1 MGEKSEADKAADKQ
15 KKVAE
20 QYKKTTGG
28 TYNIGK
34 APVPGIQPANK
45 QYAKNIDLAKGLEA
59 KAKGYKAF
67 GDVGQYSLVGNVA
80 TLLGKANMYAQ
91 SSALKKGG
99 MPVFD
104 KQNKLQGVVSQNFFG
119 ALVYTGNS
127 AYSPIGR
134 KDTGFD
140 ASTGSYT
147 TGKMDQFGTDDGPQE
162 IATATAPQEE
172 KPAGSIATATSG
184 TQLAQKNQALEATV
198 GGVDRRNF
206 LSRGGRSRYLG

>member
-1 MGEKSEADKAADKQ
+1 MGEKTEADKTADKQ

-20 QYKKTTGG
+20 QYKKTTNN
-28 TYNIGK
+28 TYNMGK

-45 QYAKNIDLAKGLEA
+45 TYARNINMAKDLEA

-67 GDVGQYSLVGNVA
+67 GDVGPYTLAGNVA

-127 AYSPIGR
+127 AFSPIGR
-134 KDTGFD
+134 KETGFD
-140 ASTGSYT
+140 AATGSYT
-147 TGKMDQFGTDDGPQE
+147 TSKMSQFGTDDGPQE
-162 IATATAPQEE
+162 MVTASAPQEE

>member
-28 TYNIGK
+28 TYNMNQ
-34 APVPGIQPANK
+34 APVPGIQPADKTYSRNVNM
-45 QYAKNIDLAKGLEA
+45 AKDLEA

-67 GDVGQYSLVGNVA
+67 GEVGQYSLIGNAA

-104 KQNKLQGVVSQNFFG
+104 KNNKLQGVVSQNFFG
-119 ALVYTGNS
+119 ALFMVTV
-127 AYSPIGR
+127 YSPIGR
-134 KDTGFD
+134 KDTGFQAGSASYVTD
-140 ASTGSYT
+140 AQN
-147 TGKMDQFGTDDGPQE
+147 KFGTDDGPEQMN
-162 IATATAPQEE
+162 TSTAPQEE

-206 LSRGGRSRYLG
+206 LSRSRRGGLGG